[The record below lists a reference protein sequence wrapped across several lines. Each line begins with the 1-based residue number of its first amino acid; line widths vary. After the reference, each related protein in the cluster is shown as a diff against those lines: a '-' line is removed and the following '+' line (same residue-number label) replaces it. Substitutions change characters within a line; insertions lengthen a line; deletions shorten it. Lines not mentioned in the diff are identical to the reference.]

1 MAVRF
6 DMIELFVKDMR
17 TMVKF
22 YRDVVGLK
30 VEWDG
35 AEPYAEFEHQGIR
48 LAFYERNKLPEL
60 LGQEPTYPSG
70 LNGTFEL
77 AIDLPAFED
86 VEGEFRRF
94 VLSGAEP
101 IYEPRM
107 EPWGIRSSMVADPE
121 GNLQEIGSWNNG
133 RNN

>member
-1 MAVRF
+1 MTIKF

-48 LAFYERNKLPEL
+48 FAFYERNKLPEL

-77 AIDLPAFED
+77 AIDLPPLRMWRGSSGD
-86 VEGEFRRF
+86 SSFR
-94 VLSGAEP
+94 VP
-101 IYEPRM
+101 N
-107 EPWGIRSSMVADPE
+107 RSTSH
-121 GNLQEIGSWNNG
+121 GWNPG
-133 RNN
+133 G